1 MRLRLSRDRIISSR
15 IILLH
20 SSNTT
25 RDRINSRVRITDLRV
40 MTTTDR
46 KDTRS
51 IAHRRGS
58 LTRSIGRSRR
68 DTDRT
73 STGLS
78 SINSTKSTALINI
91 LRRRRVTPVATSRI
105 RVTSKIKDINKTKGT
120 DRTKDMGKVRAMETT
135 LATKKDIDA
144 MHSGS

>member
-15 IILLH
+15 IILLR

-40 MTTTDR
+40 TMTTDL
-46 KDTRS
+46 KDTRNT
-51 IAHRRGS
+51 AHRRGS
-58 LTRSIGRSRR
+58 LTKSTGRSKR

-73 STGLS
+73 STDLS
-78 SINSTKSTALINI
+78 SISNTKSTALINI
-91 LRRRRVTPVATSRI
+91 LRRRRVSLVVTSRI
-105 RVTSKIKDINKTKGT
+105 RVTSKTKDINKTKGT
-120 DRTKDMGKVRAMETT
+120 DRTKDMDKARAMETT